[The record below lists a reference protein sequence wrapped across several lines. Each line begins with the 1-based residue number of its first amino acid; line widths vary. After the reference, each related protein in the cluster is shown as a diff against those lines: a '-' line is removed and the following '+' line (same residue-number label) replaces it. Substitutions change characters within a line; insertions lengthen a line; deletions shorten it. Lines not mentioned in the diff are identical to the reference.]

1 MLYGTHLTLDAQA
14 MASLGHAPRGREGG
28 RGSRHTHWPAA
39 SSSGASVIIML
50 STIDLR
56 SATQVYYIRPE
67 SNTDSSAIF

>member
-1 MLYGTHLTLDAQA
+1 MLDAQA

-50 STIDLR
+50 PTIDLR
-56 SATQVYYIRPE
+56 SATQVLYYDIRPE